1 MTTDEIKALI
11 AQTIQGQG
19 DAVDVGGG
27 LAKILTSFAESAP
40 KVVYLDDIQ
49 FVSGKAIITGEQYL
63 NMRSAEVLAYKGDK
77 YRTIGIIPTGL
88 IDSINQEFNISID
101 NLWGYIIYASDDFSI
116 DTADAFA
123 LGISGANQY
132 LMMRIQ
138 I

>member
-1 MTTDEIKALI
+1 MTTDKIKALI

-49 FVSGKAIITGEQYL
+49 FDSGKAIITREQHL
-63 NMRSAEVLAYKGDK
+63 NMLSAEVLAYKGAK
-77 YRTIGIIPTGL
+77 YWAIGIIPTGL
-88 IDSINQEFNISID
+88 MDSINQEFKISLD
-101 NLWGYIIYASDDFSI
+101 RLWGYIIYASNDFSI
-116 DTADAFA
+116 DTAEAFA
-123 LGISGANQY
+123 LGNSGNNPC
-132 LMMRIQ
+132 LIKIQ